1 MARKTQYQVQRVL
14 YIAIM
19 VGLSLF
25 VVAPFIIPILLAATV
40 ALALYP
46 LQVKLEKR
54 KWKRTRAAALITT
67 LFTFVISIPFAF
79 FLAKGTLLVTE
90 QLEDFKVGDKLK
102 DQGLQQVVTTIKN
115 DLIHGSQTYLGKLPF
130 ANFLTEAKINE
141 YLSSAN
147 SFLLDFFQN
156 LAVNI
161 PTVILFLIVMILCT
175 YSFLTGAGG
184 IRNFFQEIF
193 GFTDRK
199 MDQLV
204 GIFLRDSKQVY
215 ISNIV
220 TGAIQSFIIATGVYF
235 INGADW
241 FLIFFVTLIFSFVP
255 VIGAAP
261 MGGLFAIVSFFQ
273 DNPTGAVILLALS
286 FVTGIIDNILRP
298 WLASF
303 GQSKAPGIVSFVFVI
318 GGAFLLGFPGLFI
331 GLLLGSVVY
340 DTLPLFWDEIG
351 KTENSPG
358 KNLSGFFS
366 FGDKSKSAEET
377 PGKH

>member
-1 MARKTQYQVQRVL
+1 MFMARKTQYQMQRVL
-14 YIAIM
+14 YILCL

-46 LQVKLEKR
+46 LQIKLEKR
-54 KWKRTRAAALITT
+54 KWRPSRAAALITS
-67 LFTFVISIPFAF
+67 LFTVVISIPFAF
-79 FLAKGTLLVTE
+79 FLAKGTLLVIE
-90 QLEDFKVGDKLK
+90 QLQNFKVGDKLQ
-102 DQGLQQVVTTIKN
+102 DQGLQQVVSTIKN
-115 DLIHGSQTYLGKLPF
+115 DLIHGSQTYLSKLPVSD
-130 ANFLTEAKINE
+130 FLTETKINE
-141 YLSSAN
+141 YLTSAN
-147 SFLLDFFQN
+147 SHLLSFFQN
-156 LAVNI
+156 LAMNI

-199 MDQLV
+199 MDQLI

-220 TGAIQSFIIATGVYF
+220 TGAIQSVIIATGVYF

-241 FLIFFVTLIFSFVP
+241 FLMFFITLIFSFVP

-261 MGGLFAIVSFFQ
+261 MGGLFALVSFFQ
-273 DNPTGAVILLALS
+273 GNTTGAIILVVLS
-286 FVTGIIDNILRP
+286 FLTGIIDNVLRP

-303 GQSKAPGIVSFVFVI
+303 GESKVPGIVSFVFVI
-318 GGAFLLGFPGLFI
+318 GGALLIGFPGLFI

-351 KTENSPG
+351 KTENGPG
-358 KNLSGFFS
+358 KNLSGLFLIWR
-366 FGDKSKSAEET
+366 
-377 PGKH
+377 

>member
-1 MARKTQYQVQRVL
+1 MARKTQFQVPRIL
-14 YIAIM
+14 YIVILIA
-19 VGLSLF
+19 LSLV

-46 LQVKLEKR
+46 LQLKLEKR
-54 KWKRTRAAALITT
+54 KIKRSRAAALITT
-67 LFTFVISIPFAF
+67 LFAFVISIPFAF
-79 FLAKGTLLVTE
+79 FLSKGTLMIIE
-90 QLEDFKVGDKLK
+90 QLEDFKVGDRLK
-102 DQGLQQVVTTIKN
+102 DQGLQQVVTTFKTE
-115 DLIHGSQTYLGKLPF
+115 LVHGSQTYISKLPF
-130 ANFLTEAKINE
+130 ANFLTEDKINT
-141 YLSSAN
+141 YLKSAN
-147 SFLLDFFQN
+147 TYLLAFFQN
-156 LAVNI
+156 LVMNI
-161 PTVILFLIVMILCT
+161 PTVILFLVVMILCVF
-175 YSFLTGAGG
+175 SFLNGAGG
-184 IRNFFQEIF
+184 VRNFFQELF
-193 GFTDRK
+193 GFSDRK

-204 GIFLRDSKQVY
+204 GIFLRDSKQAY

-220 TGAIQSFIIATGVYF
+220 TGAIQSTIVASGVYF

-241 FLIFFVTLIFSFVP
+241 FLVFFVTLIFSFVP

-261 MGGLFAIVSFFQ
+261 MAALFAVVSFFQ
-273 DNPTGAVILLALS
+273 DNPTGAIILVGLGL
-286 FVTGIIDNILRP
+286 FTGVIDNLLRP

-318 GGAFLLGFPGLFI
+318 GGALLIGFPGLFI

-351 KTENSPG
+351 KTESSPG

-366 FGDKSKSAEET
+366 FGDRSKSAEET